1 MNKTDLEYLRD
12 VLATEHTAQSEEPSA
27 TAEIAA
33 AIKSFQL
40 QAEVETLAAREITET
55 LH

>member
-12 VLATEHTAQSEEPSA
+12 VLVTEHTAQSEEPKA
-27 TAEIAA
+27 TAEIEA
-33 AIKSFQL
+33 AIQSFQL

>member
-12 VLATEHTAQSEEPSA
+12 VLVTEHQAQSEEPKA
-27 TAEIAA
+27 TAEIEA

-40 QAEVETLAAREITET
+40 QAEVETLAASEITET

>member
-12 VLATEHTAQSEEPSA
+12 VLVTEHQAQSEEPTA
-27 TAEIAA
+27 TAEIEA
-33 AIKSFQL
+33 AITSFQL

-55 LH
+55 IH